1 MIHRD
6 HLDIGNVHRILG
18 IAMAVVFIGT
28 GAYMHFAYD
37 HLAGMDDAQRLLF
50 RSVHIYLLLS
60 SLVNFCLGIH
70 YWIHPKR
77 SLRSFQIVGSTLI
90 GLSPILFVLAFFNE
104 PFLDGL
110 QRPFS
115 QPAIY
120 AITLGSLLH
129 LIAWYWSRQIDDAQ
143 QTELQENLD
152 SSLKE

>member
-1 MIHRD
+1 MLHKD

-18 IAMAVVFIGT
+18 IVMAVIFVGT

-37 HLAGMDDAQRLLF
+37 HLRGMEDAQRLLF

-60 SLVNFCLGIH
+60 SLVNFSLGIH

-77 SLRSFQIVGSTLI
+77 SLRSLQIVGSTLI
-90 GLSPILFVLAFFNE
+90 GLSPIFFLLAFFNE

-115 QPAIY
+115 RPAIY
-120 AITLGSLLH
+120 AIAAGSLMH
-129 LIAWYWSRQIDDAQ
+129 LIAWYWSGESNDVVE
-143 QTELQENLD
+143 TEL
-152 SSLKE
+152 